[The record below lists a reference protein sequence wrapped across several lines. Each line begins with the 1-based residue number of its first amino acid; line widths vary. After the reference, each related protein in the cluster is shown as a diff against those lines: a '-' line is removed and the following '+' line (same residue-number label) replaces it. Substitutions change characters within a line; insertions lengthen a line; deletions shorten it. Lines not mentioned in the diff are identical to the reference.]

1 MTIMA
6 MGGGMESMSR
16 IGLGASG
23 GAWPVDPSIALK
35 SYCLPQGVSA
45 DLTIIER
52 T

>member
-6 MGGGMESMSR
+6 VGGGVESMGR
-16 IGLGASG
+16 IGIDASG
-23 GAWPVDPSIALK
+23 GAWPVDPSVALK

>member
-6 MGGGMESMSR
+6 VGGGVELISR

-23 GAWPVDPSIALK
+23 GTCPIDFSIALK